1 MPRYTAAKAEMEKA
15 ELERDALLDALRE
28 TRITLSDVRRQ
39 RDMLDADL
47 RRERLLLKQVKGV
60 RCALP

>member
-1 MPRYTAAKAEMEKA
+1 MEKA

-47 RRERLLLKQVKGV
+47 RRERLLLKQVKEV